1 MNRDDFI
8 EKLRISLNGRVD
20 PQTVN
25 ENLEYYNE
33 YISIQMREGK
43 SERQVLE
50 ELGDPRLLAKSI
62 ITASGASRDEED
74 YEDDAGAYHDGPEYY
89 NTGAVRVKKI
99 PGWVELVIVLA
110 IIFLILGLV
119 VSVLS
124 FLLPILLPIF
134 VVLFFVKLFRDWL
147 N

>member
-20 PQTVN
+20 PQTVK
-25 ENLEYYNE
+25 ENLDYYND
-33 YISIQMREGK
+33 YISIQIREGK

-62 ITASGASRDEED
+62 ATANGAIRDVGD
-74 YEDDAGAYHDGPEYY
+74 YEDDTNAYHDGPDGYH
-89 NTGAVRVKKI
+89 TGAVRVKRI
-99 PGWVELVIVLA
+99 PGWVGLVIA
-110 IIFLILGLV
+110 IAILFLILGLV

-124 FLLPILLPIF
+124 FLLPILLPII